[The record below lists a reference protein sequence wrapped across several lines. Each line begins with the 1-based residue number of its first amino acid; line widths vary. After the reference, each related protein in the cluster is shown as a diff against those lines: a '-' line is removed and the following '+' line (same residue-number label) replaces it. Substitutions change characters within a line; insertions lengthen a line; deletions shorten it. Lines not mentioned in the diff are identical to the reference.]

1 MTTAPACLR
10 PVIFYG
16 ATSPK
21 PPRRAEQ
28 ILLSTNLQMPKC
40 QVIFCSLE
48 EKKNDASGYLKE
60 FLFFFLL
67 SDVKAAN
74 GRFTPWVAFITW
86 SFGAKLLSYIIVF
99 MYYDTAFFCV
109 FWLHR
114 WNENLQAQ
122 SNQANI
128 VRAQGILFFTI
139 TLPLSFYCE
148 MNVSSLK
155 YSVTKKEAVF
165 LSIKRSKL
173 PGMTRIWWCCKK
185 RKTPQGCNL
194 PSSSFTFCSHHRN
207 KWKI

>member
-1 MTTAPACLR
+1 M
-10 PVIFYG
+10 
-16 ATSPK
+16 
-21 PPRRAEQ
+21 
-28 ILLSTNLQMPKC
+28 
-40 QVIFCSLE
+40 
-48 EKKNDASGYLKE
+48 
-60 FLFFFLL
+60 FFFLL

-148 MNVSSLK
+148 MNVSSLR

-185 RKTPQGCNL
+185 RRKRL
-194 PSSSFTFCSHHRN
+194 RAATFPLLLSLSVPITGINGRFNKEEALCS
-207 KWKI
+207 